1 LLEPS
6 DRHDP
11 VDYPGPTEATPSGLP
26 MHQLT
31 SLAATTCDLA
41 CVALAPDAVSM
52 VHLTALDARCRSSMI

>member
-1 LLEPS
+1 
-6 DRHDP
+6 
-11 VDYPGPTEATPSGLP
+11 